1 MVALLWIG
9 SYFFTFY
16 TCKLTLPA
24 TLIPMQ
30 ATGANLR
37 LGTSDF
43 TALKFAIEKGFDKLE
58 RVRLYMVK

>member
-9 SYFFTFY
+9 RLFFDFY
-16 TCKLTLPA
+16 TCKLPA

-30 ATGANLR
+30 ATGANLH